1 MNFSQSIFS
10 TINRQKEYFTDLET
24 SIADYFLEAGKSDKD
39 LSSQAV
45 AERLHISQAALTRFA
60 KKCDFS
66 GYRAF
71 LFQYQKE
78 LEDLAKTSLLQMEKE
93 LTRRV
98 FYDYEELIAQTQEM
112 IDEDQIQRIANMVED
127 AERVYFFG
135 LGSSGL
141 VAREFKLRL
150 MRLGVVCE
158 ALTDQD
164 SFSWTISI
172 LDERCLVIGF
182 SLSGETKSVIDSLLS
197 AQEMRAKTVLLTT
210 APPLET
216 KSLTENVKLASVH
229 HLNYGNRISPQFPM
243 LILLDIL
250 YAHFREIDRPRKE
263 EIFNSYWTKPY
274 KRTRK

>member
-10 TINRQKEYFTDLET
+10 TINRQKETFTELEN
-24 SIADYFLEAGKSDKD
+24 SIADYFLEAGKLEKD

-45 AERLHISQAALTRFA
+45 AQRLHISQAALTRFA

-78 LEDLAKTSLLQMEKE
+78 LADVSKASLPQIEKE

-98 FYDYEELIAQTQEM
+98 FYDYEELIQQTQKL
-112 IDEDQIQRIANMVED
+112 IDEDQIQRIATMIEE

-158 ALTDQD
+158 ALTDRD

-172 LDERCLVIGF
+172 LDEKCLAIGF
-182 SLSGETKSVIDSLLS
+182 SLSGETKAIIDSLLS
-197 AQEMRAKTVLLTT
+197 AQEMKAKTILLTT
-210 APPLET
+210 APPIET
-216 KSLTENVKLASVH
+216 QNLTENVKLASVY

-274 KRTRK
+274 KRIKK